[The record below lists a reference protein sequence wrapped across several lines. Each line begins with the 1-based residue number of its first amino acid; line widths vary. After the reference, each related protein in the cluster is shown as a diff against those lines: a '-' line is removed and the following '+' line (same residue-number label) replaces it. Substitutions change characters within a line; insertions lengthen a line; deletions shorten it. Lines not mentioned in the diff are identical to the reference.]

1 MNNRDQYGNKRLDL
15 AGPLLAFLFRGLLKK
30 LMKEMRMYAQKF
42 IDKGKD
48 FNLELAIYR
57 DAGRICRP
65 LLIVEDCRLLMKKR
79 HIEMLKERE
88 FNNYQWQVMIRMMII
103 VMMIL
108 MMTMMM
114 AGPGGRRGGRVHR
127 HHGGGDHHDSHQP

>member
-30 LMKEMRMYAQKF
+30 LMKEMRMYVQ
-42 IDKGKD
+42 
-48 FNLELAIYR
+48 N
-57 DAGRICRP
+57 AGRICRP

-88 FNNYQWQVMIRMMII
+88 FNNY
-103 VMMIL
+103 
-108 MMTMMM
+108 
-114 AGPGGRRGGRVHR
+114 
-127 HHGGGDHHDSHQP
+127 

>member
-42 IDKGKD
+42 IDKCKD

-57 DAGRICRP
+57 GAGRICRP

-79 HIEMLKERE
+79 HIEMLKER
-88 FNNYQWQVMIRMMII
+88 
-103 VMMIL
+103 
-108 MMTMMM
+108 
-114 AGPGGRRGGRVHR
+114 
-127 HHGGGDHHDSHQP
+127 

>member
-1 MNNRDQYGNKRLDL
+1 
-15 AGPLLAFLFRGLLKK
+15 
-30 LMKEMRMYAQKF
+30 MYAQKF

-57 DAGRICRP
+57 DAGRICRL

-88 FNNYQWQVMIRMMII
+88 FNNY
-103 VMMIL
+103 
-108 MMTMMM
+108 
-114 AGPGGRRGGRVHR
+114 
-127 HHGGGDHHDSHQP
+127 

>member
-65 LLIVEDCRLLMKKR
+65 LLIVEDCRLLMK
-79 HIEMLKERE
+79 
-88 FNNYQWQVMIRMMII
+88 
-103 VMMIL
+103 IL
-108 MMTMMM
+108 
-114 AGPGGRRGGRVHR
+114 H
-127 HHGGGDHHDSHQP
+127 

>member
-42 IDKGKD
+42 DKGKD

-57 DAGRICRP
+57 DAGRICRL
-65 LLIVEDCRLLMKKR
+65 LLIVEDCRLLM
-79 HIEMLKERE
+79 
-88 FNNYQWQVMIRMMII
+88 
-103 VMMIL
+103 
-108 MMTMMM
+108 
-114 AGPGGRRGGRVHR
+114 
-127 HHGGGDHHDSHQP
+127 

>member
-15 AGPLLAFLFRGLLKK
+15 TGPLLAFLFRGLLKK

-48 FNLELAIYR
+48 EVSMIR
-57 DAGRICRP
+57 DIRDREIR
-65 LLIVEDCRLLMKKR
+65 IVEDCRLLMKKR

-108 MMTMMM
+108 MMTMNDDGRTWWP
-114 AGPGGRRGGRVHR
+114 AGWSSTSTPWRRRRPYSPAV
-127 HHGGGDHHDSHQP
+127 